1 MTVPHGRSERERCIS
16 LLGIN
21 APRKGGDG
29 FCRRGLIL
37 PISERATFPKIVVDK
52 RERSL
57 PCCSVAG
64 QGRCLDSSALISAEV
79 GVGPWVVVPL
89 DQLRA
94 VNPSAN
100 PRNASDKYIQIV
112 TVSNH
117 EFWFMGFISYEKALK
132 NLREAL
138 HKQVCCAG
146 ACSRS
151 KGNKERGWPA
161 TPDQADC
168 KGANDHGQSPLQG
181 QSPPAGMVGTCRGGA
196 YGLGSARGHAAR
208 GDCPLRGRKGQPH
221 GQGCFLRRV
230 AARRRRE

>member
-64 QGRCLDSSALISAEV
+64 QGRCLGSSALISAEV
-79 GVGPWVVVPL
+79 GVGPWNVEKLSRTQNIKTPASNPQYILFLFPVYNVPLFDSYSNLACRILICSNYMNVQVVVPL

-138 HKQVCCAG
+138 QFAPCVFHQ
-146 ACSRS
+146 RS
-151 KGNKERGWPA
+151 
-161 TPDQADC
+161 
-168 KGANDHGQSPLQG
+168 H
-181 QSPPAGMVGTCRGGA
+181 
-196 YGLGSARGHAAR
+196 
-208 GDCPLRGRKGQPH
+208 
-221 GQGCFLRRV
+221 
-230 AARRRRE
+230 